1 MSVFSNLWADLLK
14 IFAFAPVVAA
24 VDPNAAHG
32 IATAEAAVTALQP
45 TVAAVQAAANG
56 ALNHADLVSSVTNA
70 VSASSTKLVAMGV
83 MSGTTDQHI
92 QALVPVINAAVAVS
106 GLAAPTAPA
115 TPAA

>member
-1 MSVFSNLWADLLK
+1 MNLFSTIWADLLK

-24 VDPNAAHG
+24 ADPHAAQG
-32 IATAEAAVTALQP
+32 IATAEAAVAALQP
-45 TVAAVQAAANG
+45 TVTAVQAAANG
-56 ALNHADLVSSVTNA
+56 GLNHADLVSAVTTA

-92 QALVPVINAAVAVS
+92 RALVPVINAAVAVS
-106 GLAAPTAPA
+106 GLATGPV